1 MVEVKW
7 STCSPSF
14 PTIRIRIP
22 VKSAVLSSKIL
33 VETNENETGV
43 IKQKLAFS
51 GNGLVVIMF
60 TSLTST
66 PTNPVQ
72 IPTYW
77 IYVRAVDVSQKNQN
91 VSIEYCDLHLGKDFK
106 Q

>member
-33 VETNENETGV
+33 VETNENV
-43 IKQKLAFS
+43 IKQELAFS